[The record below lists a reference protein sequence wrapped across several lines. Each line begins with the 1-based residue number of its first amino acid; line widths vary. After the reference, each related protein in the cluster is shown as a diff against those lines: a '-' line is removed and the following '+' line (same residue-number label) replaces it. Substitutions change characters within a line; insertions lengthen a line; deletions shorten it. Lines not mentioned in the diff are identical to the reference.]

1 MVFEDLIKDR
11 SVLLIGPASYLLDTP
26 IAEKTLNYDTVIRVN
41 SGVDLVE
48 KIPEYVG
55 KRTDVLFTTCDR
67 DPSNDTNNR
76 KVDSWIKN
84 NVGHVRIS
92 PPGIRQHFQSNIE
105 MFIRENRDR
114 LNFSIIDKQQYIDQ
128 ISLCGD
134 SIPNTGFSAIM
145 DCLFHNPKK
154 IHISGITFFK
164 GGYLKDYEGRAKT
177 EQEVRSFF
185 SRVSS
190 HHNIDKQIIAFKK
203 IFASNENLSC
213 DSYIME
219 VLGL

>member
-1 MVFEDLIKDR
+1 MKFENYVKNK
-11 SVLLIGPASYLLDTP
+11 SVLLIGPASYLLDFP
-26 IAEKTLNYDTVIRVN
+26 IAEKILDYDTVVRIN

-48 KIPEYVG
+48 KIPQFVG
-55 KRTDVLFTTCDR
+55 RRTDILFTTYDR
-67 DPSNDTNNR
+67 DNSNGTNNR
-76 KVDSWIKN
+76 KIGKWINN
-84 NVGHVRIS
+84 NVRHVRIT
-92 PPGIRQHFQSNIE
+92 PAGINRHFKSNIE
-105 MFIRENRDR
+105 MFKRENNNR
-114 LNFSIIDKQQYIDQ
+114 LDFSIIDEKQYNNQ
-128 ISLCGD
+128 ISLCEG

-190 HHNIDKQIIAFKK
+190 HHNIDNQIVAFKK

-219 VLGL
+219 ALGL

>member
-1 MVFEDLIKDR
+1 MMFEDYIKNKN
-11 SVLLIGPASYLLDTP
+11 VLLIGPASYLIDFPIVEKVLD
-26 IAEKTLNYDTVIRVN
+26 YDTVVRIN

-48 KIPEYVG
+48 KIPEFVG
-55 KRTDVLFTTCDR
+55 KRTDILCTTCDR
-67 DPSNDTNNR
+67 DPGNGTDNR
-76 KVDSWIKN
+76 KIEKWIKN

-92 PPGIRQHFQSNIE
+92 PAGINQHFKRNIE
-105 MFIRENRDR
+105 MFKRENNNR
-114 LNFSIIDKQQYIDQ
+114 LDFSVIDEKQYVDQ
-128 ISLCGD
+128 ISLCEGT
-134 SIPNTGFSAIM
+134 IPNTGFSAIM

-164 GGYLKDYEGRAKT
+164 GGYLKEYEGRAKT

-190 HHNIDKQIIAFKK
+190 HHNIDNQIVAFKK

-219 VLGL
+219 ALCL